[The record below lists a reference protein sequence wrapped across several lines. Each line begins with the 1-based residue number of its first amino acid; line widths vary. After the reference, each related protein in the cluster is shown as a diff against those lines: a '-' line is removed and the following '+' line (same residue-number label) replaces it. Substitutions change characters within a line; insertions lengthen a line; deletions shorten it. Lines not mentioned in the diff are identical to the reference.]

1 MSTYVIGDIHGCFE
15 SLQSLLSILPLKKG
29 DRLWCVGD
37 LINRGPG
44 SLEVLRWAQE
54 NESWVQIILGN
65 HELHFLAC
73 LFGAQT
79 AKDDTLDRLLS
90 LPNEEL
96 NQIHQWLRKQPI
108 LFESWV
114 ANQHVAMVHAGLN
127 SQWSWLEAKKR
138 AQTIEKALQSDEGLL
153 ALAQAHPSRKRTK
166 STPKSREHSDSQSKN
181 DSKSIKA
188 QWIQDLKWFT
198 RVRTLDEAGQ
208 PVGWFKGNPNELPK
222 NLSPWFEAYQK
233 RCNASCPDMLFYGHW
248 AAFGLQ
254 KGDSYYGLDSACIWG
269 KYLTAVRI
277 EDCALFQV
285 LNQDSK
291 LTPKHLRSTF

>member
-1 MSTYVIGDIHGCFE
+1 MSIYVIGDIHGCFE
-15 SLQSLLSILPLKKG
+15 SLQSLLSILPLRKG

-79 AKDDTLDRLLS
+79 ASDDTLDSLLS

-96 NQIHQWLRKQPI
+96 THVHQWLRKQPI
-108 LFESWV
+108 LFESRV

-127 SQWSWLEAKKR
+127 SQWSWIETKKR
-138 AQTIEKALQSDEGLL
+138 AQTIEKALQSDDGLL
-153 ALAQAHPSRKRTK
+153 ALAQAHPSRKRAK
-166 STPKSREHSDSQSKN
+166 SKPKLREHFGNQPKD

-222 NLSPWFEAYQK
+222 NLSPWFEAYQEQ
-233 RCNASCPDMLFYGHW
+233 CDSSYPDMLYYGHW

-254 KGDSYYGLDSACIWG
+254 KGQSYYGLDSACIWG

-277 EDCALFQV
+277 EDGALFQV
-285 LNQDSK
+285 VNQDSR